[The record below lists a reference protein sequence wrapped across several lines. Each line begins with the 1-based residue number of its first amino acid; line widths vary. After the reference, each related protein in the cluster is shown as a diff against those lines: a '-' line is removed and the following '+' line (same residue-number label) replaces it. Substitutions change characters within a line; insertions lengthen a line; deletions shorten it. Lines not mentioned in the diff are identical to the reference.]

1 MEKCRTY
8 GGFRSIVNNYM
19 PEKGLKKKQLEG
31 KNYENLLAEMDK
43 TAKLLVRRDLEL
55 NRVNA
60 ELDEKIYQLKD
71 DENKLKEM
79 NEVLEIR
86 LKARTRELREN
97 LLSLDSQVRERTRK
111 LENSKTALMNILEDF
126 RKQKILTEEEQ
137 KKNLAI
143 INNFP
148 DGLLIF
154 DNESRLLIIN
164 VKAKEYLG
172 VSQLDYLYHES
183 WNVENIVEFKSLME
197 VIGSDIRNVSKQEL
211 MISPDLILEVSVQE
225 YSEKSMKYGKF
236 VILHDITREKKV
248 QSLKSEF
255 VSIAAH
261 QLRTPLSAIKWTL
274 TSLLDEDFGKLNEEQ
289 RKYLGKTNLSNER
302 MINLVDDLLNLSRI
316 EEGRYIYK
324 TSVAS
329 IEKLMSAI
337 LKIVELKA
345 KEKNIKIILNLEEGL
360 PDIVIDEEK
369 IKLVM
374 QNLVENAINYSHA
387 GSKVYVKAQH
397 DIKKRQIVFSVKD
410 NGIGIPEEQ
419 RDRIFT
425 KFFRAENAVRAE
437 TVGSGLGLFIDK
449 NIVEAHKGKIWF
461 ESLLNKGATF
471 SFFIPYT
478 MKDEQF
484 FDKF

>member
-1 MEKCRTY
+1 
-8 GGFRSIVNNYM
+8 M
-19 PEKGLKKKQLEG
+19 PENHSKEKRFNEED
-31 KNYENLLAEMDK
+31 YDILLAEMDK

-60 ELDEKIYQLKD
+60 ELDKKICQLKD

-79 NEVLEIR
+79 NDVLEIR
-86 LKARTRELREN
+86 LQAKTRELREN
-97 LLSLDSQVRERTRK
+97 LSSLDHQIGERTRK
-111 LENSKTALMNILEDF
+111 LENSKIALMNILEDF

-154 DNESRLLIIN
+154 DNDNKLSIIN
-164 VKAKEYLG
+164 IKAKEYLG
-172 VSQLDYLYHES
+172 ISQMDYLYHES
-183 WNVENIVEFKSLME
+183 LNAEKIPEFKNLME
-197 VIGSDIRNVSKQEL
+197 IIGSDIKNVYKQEL
-211 MISPDLILEVSVQE
+211 DIGNDLVIEVSVQE
-225 YSEKSMKYGKF
+225 YSEKGIKYGKF

-274 TSLLDEDFGKLNEEQ
+274 TALLDGDFGKLNDEQ
-289 RKYLGKTNLSNER
+289 TKYLGKTNLSNER

-316 EEGRYIYK
+316 EEGRYVYR
-324 TSVAS
+324 TTMAS
-329 IEKLMSAI
+329 MEN
-337 LKIVELKA
+337 IVNAAMKSTELRA
-345 KEKNIKIILNLEEGL
+345 KEKNIRISMKLDKKL
-360 PDIVIDEEK
+360 PDVVVDEEK
-369 IKLVM
+369 IRLVV
-374 QNLVENAINYSHA
+374 QNLIENAINYSKA
-387 GSKVYVKAQH
+387 KSSVNITVKNDA
-397 DIKKRQIVFSVKD
+397 DKRELVFSIKD
-410 NGIGIPEEQ
+410 SGIGIPEEQ
-419 RDRIFT
+419 KDRIFT

-449 NIVEAHKGKIWF
+449 NIIEAHKGRIWF
-461 ESLLNKGATF
+461 ESSLNKGAIF
-471 SFFIPYT
+471 SFCIPYDK
-478 MKDEQF
+478 KDEQF

>member
-1 MEKCRTY
+1 
-8 GGFRSIVNNYM
+8 M
-19 PEKGLKKKQLEG
+19 PEKYLQKKQSDE
-31 KNYENLLAEMDK
+31 KNYENLLIEMDK

-60 ELDEKIYQLKD
+60 ELDETIYQLKE
-71 DENKLKEM
+71 DEKKLKEM

-86 LKARTRELREN
+86 LNARTKELREN
-97 LLSLDSQVRERTRK
+97 ILSLDGQVKERTRK
-111 LENSKTALMNILEDF
+111 LENSKIALMNILEDF
-126 RKQKILTEEEQ
+126 RRQKILTEDEQ

-154 DNESRLLIIN
+154 DNHNKLSIIN
-164 VKAKEYLG
+164 KKAKEYLG
-172 VSQLDYLYHES
+172 ISQLDYIYHES
-183 WNVENIVEFKSLME
+183 WDVENVLEFKSLMK
-197 VIGSDIRNVSKQEL
+197 VIGSDIKIVFKEEL
-211 MISPDLILEVSVQE
+211 DMGPELILEVSVQE
-225 YSEKSMKYGKF
+225 YSEMSMRYGKF

-274 TSLLDEDFGKLNEEQ
+274 TSLLDGDFGALSDDQ

-329 IEKLMSAI
+329 IYDLLNTV
-337 LKIVELKA
+337 LKAVELKA
-345 KEKNIKIILNLEEGL
+345 NEKKIKLSTSIDKHL
-360 PDIVIDEEK
+360 PDLTIDEEK

-374 QNLVENAINYSHA
+374 QNLVENAINYSRRE
-387 GSKVYVKAQH
+387 S
-397 DIKKRQIVFSVKD
+397 SVKIEVTD
-410 NGIGIPEEQ
+410 DINKNEVIFSIKDSGIGIPEDQ
-419 RDRIFT
+419 RERIFT

-449 NIVEAHKGKIWF
+449 NIIEAHKGRIWF
-461 ESLLNKGATF
+461 ESELDKGSTF
-471 SFFIPYT
+471 YFTIPYAK
-478 MKDEQF
+478 KDEQF
-484 FDKF
+484 FGKF

>member
-1 MEKCRTY
+1 
-8 GGFRSIVNNYM
+8 M
-19 PEKGLKKKQLEG
+19 PEMSNKKKQFNE
-31 KNYENLLAEMDK
+31 KDYEILLAEMDK

-60 ELDEKIYQLKD
+60 ELDKKIYQLKE

-79 NEVLEIR
+79 NDVLEIR
-86 LKARTRELREN
+86 LQAKTRELREN
-97 LLSLDSQVRERTRK
+97 LSSLDHQIGERTRK
-111 LENSKTALMNILEDF
+111 LENSKVALMNILEDF

-154 DNESRLLIIN
+154 DNENRLSIIN
-164 VKAKEYLG
+164 IKAKEYLG
-172 VSQLDYLYHES
+172 ISQMDYLYHES
-183 WNVENIVEFKSLME
+183 LSAENIPEFKNLMGI
-197 VIGSDIRNVSKQEL
+197 IGKDIKNVYKQEL
-211 MISPDLILEVSVQE
+211 VIGPELIIEVSVQE
-225 YSEKSMKYGKF
+225 YSEKGIKYGKF

-274 TSLLDEDFGKLNEEQ
+274 TSLLDGDFGKLNDEQ
-289 RKYLGKTNLSNER
+289 MKYLGKTNLSNER

-316 EEGRYIYK
+316 EEGRYIYR
-324 TSVAS
+324 TTVAS
-329 IEKLMSAI
+329 MENIINAAI
-337 LKIVELKA
+337 KSTELKA
-345 KEKNIKIILNLEEGL
+345 KEKNIKISVKLDKNL
-360 PDIVIDEEK
+360 PDIVVDEEK
-369 IKLVM
+369 IKLVV
-374 QNLVENAINYSHA
+374 QNLIENAINYSQKK
-387 GSKVYVKAQH
+387 GSVNITAKNDA
-397 DIKKRQIVFSVKD
+397 DKRELVFSIKD
-410 NGIGIPEEQ
+410 SGIGIPEEQ
-419 RDRIFT
+419 KSRIFS

-449 NIVEAHKGKIWF
+449 NIIEAHKGRIWF
-461 ESLLNKGATF
+461 ESSLNKGAIF
-471 SFFIPYT
+471 SFCIPYDK
-478 MKDEQF
+478 KDEQF